1 MIHFGMN
8 HVLETFEKD
17 CLATFIGTRAGFA
30 EGMNLSGNWRIEEE
44 VKAAIETSNLNT
56 MLNAININ
64 LFALAN
70 DIENDYF
77 FTNDIEHIHF
87 GV

>member
-1 MIHFGMN
+1 MN

-44 VKAAIETSNLNT
+44 VTAAIETSNLNIT
-56 MLNAININ
+56 SNSILNAININ

-87 GV
+87 WV